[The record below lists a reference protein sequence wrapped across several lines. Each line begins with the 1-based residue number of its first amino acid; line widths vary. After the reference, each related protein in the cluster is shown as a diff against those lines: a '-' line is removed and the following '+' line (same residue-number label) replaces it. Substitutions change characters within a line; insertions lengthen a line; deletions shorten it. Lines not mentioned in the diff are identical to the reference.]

1 MERNI
6 KQMKIYYKVIAE
18 RHCYT
23 EIYFDEKRARYKAQK
38 MEGRLYKIIWTPTS
52 KEIIEIPLGE

>member
-1 MERNI
+1 
-6 KQMKIYYKVIAE
+6 MKIYYKVIAE

-52 KEIIEIPLGE
+52 KEIVEIPLGE